1 MNIKGKNQRQLRKQV
16 LRHVESTFDLARLE
30 YKTRVTP
37 QKHRAKLTGVMVA
50 GVAYMLGFGL
60 AFYALKAGTTSYDT
74 FSKFSRIFM
83 LPASVIGVFA
93 YFLLCFRRVFSV
105 AKDIID
111 YMTQLEGH
119 DGLLWR
125 YAPILAELLRGDVIA
140 EQLAERS
147 RHGDLPKAEP
157 EDFANLI
164 HRLHEALTS
173 GEGTS
178 LSDEA
183 VDAMER
189 NQAKT
194 RSAAR
199 GDHARRRHGC
209 RKVLRPNVHGLDVG
223 FRPPRRLTLCAAGRR
238 FERSATLNVRA
249 SLEVDVVNLPAGWPA
264 LCVSVVEKK
273 KQHKNQQQRWVPR

>member
-60 AFYALKAGTTSYDT
+60 AFYALKAGTTGYDT
-74 FSKFSRIFM
+74 FGKFTWIFM

-93 YFLLCFRRVFSV
+93 YLLSSNRREYTV

-125 YAPILAELLRGDVIA
+125 YAPILSELLRGDAIA
-140 EQLAERS
+140 EQLVERS

-183 VDAMER
+183 VDALER
-189 NQAKT
+189 NLAET
-194 RSAAR
+194 RSAA
-199 GDHARRRHGC
+199 
-209 RKVLRPNVHGLDVG
+209 
-223 FRPPRRLTLCAAGRR
+223 
-238 FERSATLNVRA
+238 
-249 SLEVDVVNLPAGWPA
+249 
-264 LCVSVVEKK
+264 
-273 KQHKNQQQRWVPR
+273 